1 MVSSSLV
8 DQQLVSIEGNEWW
21 HLPWWTSS
29 WPALKGMVASSL
41 VDQQLVSIEENGVIF
56 LGGPAVGQH

>member
-8 DQQLVSIEGNEWW
+8 DQQSANIEENG
-21 HLPWWTSS
+21 
-29 WPALKGMVASSL
+29 GISL
-41 VDQQLVSIEENGVIF
+41 VDQQSANIEENGVIF